1 MNAVEVLSTRI
12 QSSWSCELRHWNWI
26 GHVLDKFRCVCGY
39 VVVVLTTHQRRELLE
54 LTHFEG
60 VVVGIPSVVKPEDTD
75 AGVLGACLQRH
86 FSGEDSHI
94 AVHNSQIFD

>member
-1 MNAVEVLSTRI
+1 M
-12 QSSWSCELRHWNWI
+12 
-26 GHVLDKFRCVCGY
+26 
-39 VVVVLTTHQRRELLE
+39 VVVLTTHQRRELLE

-60 VVVGIPSVVKPEDTD
+60 VVVGIPSVVKSEDTD

-94 AVHNSQIFD
+94 AVHDSQIFD